1 MNRSKT
7 SKRSRPPAKRRR
19 VKKVAVESANSDTN
33 TSHINTSHINTYG
46 HWVSE
51 MSKMIRERKHAA
63 GPSFKRPS
71 L

>member
-7 SKRSRPPAKRRR
+7 NKRSRPPAKRKR
-19 VKKVAVESANSDTN
+19 VKKAAAEIANRDTN

-51 MSKMIRERKHAA
+51 MSQMSRA
-63 GPSFKRPS
+63 
-71 L
+71 